1 MNPGLTPDAAPPLA
15 RRPLGGGSLGLS
27 IAVHVIAMAL
37 VFWVVPSIEPD
48 RTFYRTVELRIVS
61 APPVQAPPPE
71 EPEAVPQEE
80 LVVETPDEPEPPTV
94 EEEDPVP
101 LIEDEPEPEPEPEP
115 DSLESPAPPPEET
128 PPAAETPAPAESEED
143 EEEGAA
149 DLQIRQ
155 EGFQADYPE
164 YYARM
169 LVQVN
174 RCLQRT
180 SEGRTAQ
187 SLVATVRFVVES
199 DGATAEFGVERS
211 SGSTPFD
218 IAVLGALEC
227 AGMAGRLG
235 PLPDDYPYDVLPVT
249 LVVSPKGGEPDAS
262 QAGDE
267 R

>member
-1 MNPGLTPDAAPPLA
+1 MTSGLNSDAARALA
-15 RRPLGGGSLGLS
+15 RQPLGGGSLGVS
-27 IAVHVIAMAL
+27 IAVHAIAIVL
-37 VFWVVPSIEPD
+37 VFWAVPALEPD
-48 RTFYRTVELRIVS
+48 RMLYRTVELRIVS
-61 APPVQAPPPE
+61 APPVQAPQPE
-71 EPEAVPQEE
+71 EPEAPIPQEE

-94 EEEDPVP
+94 EAEDPVP
-101 LIEDEPEPEPEPEP
+101 LLEEEPEPEPEPEP
-115 DSLESPAPPPEET
+115 DSLDSPTPPPEET
-128 PPAAETPAPAESEED
+128 PPPVETPAPAESEED

-169 LVQVN
+169 LSQVN

-187 SLVATVRFVVES
+187 NLVATVRFVVER
-199 DGATAEFGVERS
+199 DGATADFGVDRS

-235 PLPDDYPYDVLPVT
+235 PLPEDYPYDVLPVT
-249 LVVSPKGGEPDAS
+249 LVVSPKGGE
-262 QAGDE
+262 